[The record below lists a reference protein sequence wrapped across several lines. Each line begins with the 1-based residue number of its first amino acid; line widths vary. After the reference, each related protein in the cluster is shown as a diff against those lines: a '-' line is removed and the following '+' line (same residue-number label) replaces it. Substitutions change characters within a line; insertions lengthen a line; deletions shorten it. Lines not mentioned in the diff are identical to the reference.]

1 MSKNQ
6 PLFVQRLSVFL
17 FFREL
22 RKIRPP
28 ARKKTGGKLWAG
40 PPNDEGKGI
49 EEGDED
55 KEGDGDG
62 DVGGGWPVTKRAMAT
77 VAVAMA
83 TVAEAMAT
91 DTNVNKCR
99 FFHIGVN

>member
-1 MSKNQ
+1 M
-6 PLFVQRLSVFL
+6 

-28 ARKKTGGKLWAG
+28 ARKKKTGRKLWAG
-40 PPNDEGKGI
+40 PPNDEGEGI
-49 EEGDED
+49 EEGNEDE
-55 KEGDGDG
+55 EGDGDG
-62 DVGGGWPVTKRAMAT
+62 DVGGGWRVTKRAMAT
-77 VAVAMA
+77 VAGAMA

-91 DTNVNKCR
+91 DTDVNKCR